1 MYVIKSTAKP
11 AFDVGAELPP
21 QVSKI
26 LVKVEISLSSML
38 YGVFQKWKKLFLT
51 LVINL
56 VSKCCKPNT
65 WDPEVRA
72 KHIVSLYVRYLSES
86 SSFLPIRI

>member
-38 YGVFQKWKKLFLT
+38 YGVFQK
-51 LVINL
+51 
-56 VSKCCKPNT
+56 
-65 WDPEVRA
+65 
-72 KHIVSLYVRYLSES
+72 
-86 SSFLPIRI
+86 